1 MKRVVFV
8 ILIFSF
14 LFGAVPEWGLSLI
27 KAQEKIEI
35 NFFFSPI
42 CHYCAQEKEF
52 LNVLEKKYPEI
63 EIKRFNTFES
73 ESVKLLKRFY
83 QEYKVP
89 LSNQGWVP
97 ITFTPKEYF
106 LGFDEKIAQNIENC
120 ILECKLEEPLEKIPE
135 ETLTPIDLEKRI
147 SLPIIGEINLSNF
160 SPLALSIVLGA
171 LDGFNACAMVALI
184 FLLTVLI
191 ATGIRKRVF
200 LIGGVFILVSGIVY
214 FLFISAWLNLFL
226 VLEEIKFITLLIGLI
241 VILFSI
247 FLLKDYFHGLVC
259 KLCQIDPKRAKN
271 IFVKFEKKL
280 FKKMEEIS
288 TAKMS
293 LPLVLL
299 GVAAVAA
306 GINLVELVCTFGFP
320 LVFTKILISF
330 SLPTLSYYLYLLVYI
345 LFYMLD
351 DFIIFLIAVLTLRVT
366 QVSEKYLKAIKLI
379 SGIVLLILGLI
390 MLLNPEFLML

>member
-1 MKRVVFV
+1 MKKFIFT
-8 ILIFSF
+8 ILVFSF
-14 LFGAVPEWGLSLI
+14 LFGTFGSVF
-27 KAQEKIEI
+27 AQEKTEI

-52 LNVLEKKYPEI
+52 LNILEKNYLEI
-63 EIKRFNTFES
+63 EIKRFNTFEK
-73 ESVKLLKRFY
+73 ENVNLLKKLY

-89 LSNQGWVP
+89 LSDQGWVP

-120 ILECKLEEPLEKIPE
+120 ILECNVEEPLEKPLKE
-135 ETLTPIDLEKRI
+135 DLTPIDLEKRI

-171 LDGFNACAMVALI
+171 LDGFNACAMIALG

-191 ATGIRKRVF
+191 ATGVRKRII

-214 FLFISAWLNLFL
+214 FLFISAWFNLFL
-226 VLEEIKFITLLIGLI
+226 VLEQIKFITLSVGVI

-247 FLLKDYFHGLVC
+247 FLLKDYFHGIVC

-271 IFVKFEKKL
+271 IFVKFEMKL

-293 LPLVLL
+293 LPLLIL
-299 GVAAVAA
+299 GVAVVAA

-320 LVFTKILISF
+320 LVFTKILTSF
-330 SLPTLSYYLYLLVYI
+330 SLPTISYYLYLLVYI

-351 DFIIFLIAVLTLRVT
+351 DFIIFLIAVFTLRIT

-379 SGIVLLILGLI
+379 SAIVLLILGLTMI
-390 MLLNPEFLML
+390 LRPEFLTF